1 MKIQKALLVK
11 ALEKVKPGLAS
22 RELIQQSTSFAFLG
36 DRVLTY
42 NDEISIS
49 HPVPG
54 LDVKGA
60 VKAQALYDLLN
71 RTKEEEIDVQ
81 WDADHVV
88 ISAGRAKAGLVFE
101 QEVTLPVEEV
111 ADIEGW
117 APLPKEFASTVAL
130 CYPCCA
136 QDMSR
141 PLLTCVHIAGEVVEA
156 SDSYQI
162 IHCTIPAPVPVERF
176 LLPYRAA
183 RELVRYS
190 VQEVAGGTG
199 WVHFRTADGTV
210 FSSRVLRDEFP
221 DTSVF
226 LAVEGVEF
234 AFPKAMTEALER
246 ATIFSRDDLD
256 TQGISLATVKLS
268 DRRLEVTAKNEF
280 GWFEETVRVRY
291 KGPAIQFVVGTQLLI
306 AILKRLQQCVI
317 GEGRI
322 KFVGDGW
329 AHVTATIAEGEG
341 GEG

>member
-1 MKIQKALLVK
+1 MKIQKATLLT
-11 ALEKVKPGLAS
+11 ALEKVKPGLAG
-22 RELIQQSTSFAFLG
+22 REMIQQSTSFAFLG
-36 DRVLTY
+36 GRVLTY

-49 HPVPG
+49 HPVEG
-54 LDVKGA
+54 LAITGA
-60 VKAQALYDLLN
+60 VKAQALYDFLN
-71 RTKEEEIDVQ
+71 KVKADEIDVSPV
-81 WDADHVV
+81 DNHVV

-117 APLPKEFASTVAL
+117 APLPKEFVSTIAL

-141 PLLTCVHIAGEVVEA
+141 PLLTCVHVDGEVIEA

-183 RELVRYS
+183 RELVRYD
-190 VQEVAGGTG
+190 VKEVASGGG
-199 WVHFRTADGTV
+199 WMHFRTEDGTV

-280 GWFEETVRVRY
+280 GWFEETVRVQY

-329 AHVTATIAEGEG
+329 VHVTATVAEGEG
-341 GEG
+341 REG